1 MFCCYIL
8 YSDTLGKYYI
18 GSTSDLDGRLRRHLS
33 NHKGYTGTKTDW
45 QIKWAQIYETK
56 KEALNVEKL
65 IKAWKSRVKI
75 EELIA
80 RGKL

>member
-8 YSDTLGKYYI
+8 YSDTLEKYYI
-18 GSTSDLDGRLRRHLS
+18 GSTSDLKGRFRRHLS

-56 KEALNVEKL
+56 RETLNAGKL
-65 IKAWKSRVKI
+65 IKTWKSRVKI